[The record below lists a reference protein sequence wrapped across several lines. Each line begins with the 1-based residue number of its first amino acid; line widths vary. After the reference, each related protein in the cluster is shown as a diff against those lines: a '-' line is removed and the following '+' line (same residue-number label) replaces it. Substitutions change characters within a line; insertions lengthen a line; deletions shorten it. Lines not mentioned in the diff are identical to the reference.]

1 MPIYI
6 GKNFNKTFL
15 NKLGN
20 FLNLRKNFYIKVKAN
35 IIVKRK
41 IKLYASLLEKR
52 QRGHFYPVIVNVLVE
67 FLIKANKYKV
77 KKGFQL
83 ERKVRY

>member
-77 KKGFQL
+77 KKNSSWK
-83 ERKVRY
+83 EK